1 MLGFSLEI
9 TPMSWFLASASGNK
23 SSITRRKMGCT
34 ATDVRGISS
43 LTCFTAP
50 TQLPHMPNDCE

>member
-1 MLGFSLEI
+1 
-9 TPMSWFLASASGNK
+9 MSWFLASASGNK